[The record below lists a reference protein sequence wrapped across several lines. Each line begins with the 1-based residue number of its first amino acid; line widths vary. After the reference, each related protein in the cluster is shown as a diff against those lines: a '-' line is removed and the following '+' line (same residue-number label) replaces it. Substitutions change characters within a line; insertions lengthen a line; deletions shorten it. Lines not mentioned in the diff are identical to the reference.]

1 MKIIET
7 ANVVKNAIAQSI
19 GAEYMDIDT
28 TDLAALES
36 FKIADVGTAVLE
48 SGSVEPFTK
57 ALITRMGKMV
67 VDEKRYRGEL
77 PSLFYDNFEWGG
89 FVERAYFSPQDIL
102 KDNMWE
108 LVNGRSYDD
117 HVFYEPNVKAKIF
130 EESKPIVCPISI
142 TEEQLKN
149 AFSSWSEMNKFLGG
163 IRTNVENTLELA
175 MQAYAFM
182 LIDCGIAVAHEAT
195 GNVYNLKSMAVADGI
210 DGVTADSTPADLL
223 NNEKFLVY
231 ALRKIASIRKYM
243 GRYSTAFNNGAI
255 PTFTTEDESHIA
267 LLTDFVNATK
277 FNVRANTYNKD
288 EIGIG
293 AYDEISCWQAFRDTN
308 DGTVTKFDFATNSS
322 VEIAADATNKLGIGT
337 DAVNLSNIIGV
348 LYDHRAMG
356 ICPYRTKVTTNY
368 TASADFWNEY
378 HHVLTN
384 YILDANY
391 PIVVFTLN

>member
-1 MKIIET
+1 MNIIET
-7 ANVVKNAIAQSI
+7 ADVVKGAIAQSI

-28 TDLAALES
+28 TDLAAIES

-48 SGSVEPFTK
+48 SGSVEPVTK
-57 ALITRMGKMV
+57 ALITRMGKFV
-67 VDEKRYRGEL
+67 IDEKKYKGEL

-89 FVERAYFSPQDIL
+89 FIERAYFAPQDIM
-102 KDNMWE
+102 KDNMWS

-117 HVFYEPNVKAKIF
+117 HIYYQPNVKAKIF

-149 AFSSWSEMNKFLGG
+149 AFSSWGEMNKFLGG
-163 IRTNVENTLELA
+163 IRTNIANTLELA

-182 LIDCGIAVAHEAT
+182 LVDCGIAVAHEAT
-195 GNVYNLKSMAVADGI
+195 GNVYPLKTLAIAEGI
-210 DGVTADSTPADLL
+210 EGVTAESTPAQLKH
-223 NNEKFLVY
+223 NMAFMIFANEKV
-231 ALRKIASIRKYM
+231 ATIRKYM

-255 PTFTTEDESHIA
+255 PTFTTEDESRLV
-267 LLTDFVNATK
+267 LLTDFVKATK
-277 FNVRANTYNKD
+277 FNVKANTFNKD
-288 EIGIG
+288 EIGVG
-293 AYDEISCWQAFRDTN
+293 DFDEVSCWQAFKDTN
-308 DGTVTKFDFATNSS
+308 DGTVTKFDFATNSAI
-322 VEIAADATNKLGIGT
+322 EISADASNKLGIGT
-337 DAVNLSNIIGV
+337 DAVSLSNVIGV
-348 LYDHRAMG
+348 LYDYRAMG

-378 HHVLTN
+378 HHVLAN

>member
-7 ANVVKNAIAQSI
+7 AEVVKNAIAQSI
-19 GAEYMDIDT
+19 GDEYMDVDT
-28 TDLAALES
+28 SDISAIES
-36 FKIADVGTAVLE
+36 FKIADVGVAVLE
-48 SGSVEPFTK
+48 SGSVEKFTK
-57 ALITRMGKMV
+57 ALISRLGKMV
-67 VDEKRYRGEL
+67 VDERRYRGEL

-89 FVERAYFSPQDIL
+89 FVERVYFAPQDIL
-102 KDNMWE
+102 KDSMWE

-117 HVFYEPNVKAKIF
+117 HIFYEPNVKAKIF

-142 TEEQLKN
+142 TEEQLKE
-149 AFSSWSEMNKFLGG
+149 AFSSWPEMNKFLGG
-163 IRTNVENTLELA
+163 IRTNVANTLELA
-175 MQAYAFM
+175 MQALAFM
-182 LIDCGIAVAHEAT
+182 LVDCGIAVAHENT
-195 GNVYNLKSMAVADGI
+195 GNVYNLKSMAIAEGVDDVVA
-210 DGVTADSTPADLL
+210 ASTPAQLM
-223 NNEKFLVY
+223 NNEKFLVF

-255 PTFTTEDESHIA
+255 PTFTTENESRIA
-267 LLTDFVNATK
+267 MLTDFVNATK

-293 AYDEISCWQAFRDTN
+293 AYDEVSCWQAFKDTN

-322 VEIAADATNKLGIGT
+322 IEISADATNKLGIGT
-337 DAVNLSNIIGV
+337 EAVNLSNIVGV

-378 HHVLTN
+378 HHVLAN